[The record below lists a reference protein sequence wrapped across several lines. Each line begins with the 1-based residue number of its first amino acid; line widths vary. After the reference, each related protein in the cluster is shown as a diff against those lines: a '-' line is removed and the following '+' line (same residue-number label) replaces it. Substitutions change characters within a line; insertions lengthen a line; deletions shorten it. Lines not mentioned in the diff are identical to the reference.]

1 MNANTKMLNESVVP
15 SKDFANVHVSF
26 VDFTL
31 SFIVN
36 IRTII
41 TLRTPIRIK
50 HDKKLVLANFEMFL
64 SKLSGRVT
72 NADIKQIT
80 K

>member
-1 MNANTKMLNESVVP
+1 MNANTNMLNESVVP
-15 SKDFANVHVSF
+15 SKDLANAHVSF
-26 VDFTL
+26 VDFNL

-41 TLRTPIRIK
+41 TPSTPIRIK

-64 SKLSGRVT
+64 SKLRGRVT